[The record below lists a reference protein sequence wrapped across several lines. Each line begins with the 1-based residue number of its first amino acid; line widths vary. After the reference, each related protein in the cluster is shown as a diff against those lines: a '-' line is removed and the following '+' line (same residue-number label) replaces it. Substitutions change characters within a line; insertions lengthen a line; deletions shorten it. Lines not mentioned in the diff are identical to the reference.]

1 MKMRRAAQ
9 RIAAASLALAVMSSS
24 GGPALAD
31 TDTQA
36 ARFLVAVR
44 DLPDPN
50 FAKSVVLIIRHD
62 KDGAMGIIVNRPTR
76 VTPREVMPDIDQLAD
91 YGGPVFFGG
100 PLMLDR
106 MMVLFRSDT
115 APDTGD
121 AIAVTGD
128 VYISASEKALLA
140 LPANDFATERMRIFA
155 GHAGWAPGQLDREIA
170 AGGWHV
176 VPAQIDLLFKTP
188 EGPDWQ
194 RLLPDARPLSVDAAG
209 SADPGPAVI
218 YARR

>member
-1 MKMRRAAQ
+1 MKMCRAAQ
-9 RIAAASLALAVMSSS
+9 RIAAASLALAVMGSS

-50 FAKSVVLIIRHD
+50 FARSVVLIIRHD

-76 VTPREVMPDIDQLAD
+76 VTPREVMPDIDALAD
-91 YGGPVFFGG
+91 YSGPVFFGG
-100 PLMLDR
+100 PVMLDR
-106 MMVLFRSDT
+106 MLVLFRSDT
-115 APDTGD
+115 APDD
-121 AIAVTGD
+121 ADAVAVTGD
-128 VYISASEKALLA
+128 VYISASEKALRA
-140 LPANDFATERMRIFA
+140 LPASDFAAGRMRIFA

-176 VPAQIDLLFKTP
+176 VPAQIDLLFDAP

-209 SADPGPAVI
+209 SADPGPAAI
-218 YARR
+218 YALR